1 MNAFGALIQS
11 IIEDSCGMTT
21 LNLNIKNDIIK
32 ARITTKSAHI
42 LKLKINDK
50 VFANIKTVA
59 IIS

>member
-1 MNAFGALIQS
+1 MNTFDGLIQS
-11 IIEDSCGMTT
+11 MVEDSSGMTT

-32 ARITTKSAHI
+32 ARITTKSVNI